1 MTSVTCFLWLHNHRD
16 TALGVKA
23 DVDGLLEAFGSA
35 EETISDLENK
45 VQNTTDLVNNLNDSL
60 TKVGR
65 MHQAV
70 HDTVPSAL
78 Q

>member
-1 MTSVTCFLWLHNHRD
+1 MSHFLWLHYHRD

-23 DVDGLLEAFGSA
+23 DVEGLLEAFGSA

-45 VQNTTDLVNNLNDSL
+45 VKNSTDLLNNLNDSL

-65 MHQAV
+65 VHQAV
-70 HDTVPSAL
+70 DDTVTCVL
-78 Q
+78 